1 MDFQKTGGVAAE
13 KVKEKVEQRRK
24 SIVSKFSL
32 GHFSILSFVSPP
44 PLVILPDSKE
54 CQSRFNYRVLV
65 HKKYIVLL
73 KVLAILEFQALIEVT
88 LNFSGAFF
96 HTFF

>member
-1 MDFQKTGGVAAE
+1 MNHLHEISNLLTCFPLVVLDFQKTGGAAE

-44 PLVILPDSKE
+44 PLVILPDSK
-54 CQSRFNYRVLV
+54 SA
-65 HKKYIVLL
+65 
-73 KVLAILEFQALIEVT
+73 KVNSIIEF
-88 LNFSGAFF
+88 
-96 HTFF
+96 